1 MPMLLTT
8 KAPIIVFEL
17 DPRNQFGLTNTR
29 MALTQELRD
38 RVSLFPIALGSERG
52 SSDQS
57 LS

>member
-17 DPRNQFGLTNTR
+17 DPRNQFCLTNTL
-29 MALTQELRD
+29 MAQTQELRD